1 MVYDGDADNLP
12 EPERKP
18 DQARSSDGISGVM
31 AGWFGVAL
39 TILAL
44 VALVVISGYSN
55 KDSLGY
61 AALTGTGILSIGLI
75 ALIVLS
81 RAVGV
86 IEPAAALGLPRGSIR
101 ALLALGLA
109 IVFVSVASW
118 TLGGLFDPVGSLV
131 TEATVAN
138 DTERKA
144 YWDRYPA
151 SDYIVRET
159 KKLDSGAANKSTAP
173 TDAAKTAPT
182 DAVKKDAT
190 TDAAKNDA
198 SFPKELKIYLKRPGA
213 EQALLDLAKQILTI
227 SATVLVTIVG
237 FYFGSSTSADAAR
250 TVGSIMS
257 GSATGALGP
266 GATKTVPTSS
276 DELAKLSSAIA
287 AVAAGCSSRLQ
298 GLGADPIGLL
308 RQAVSGAYADAEL
321 TRKLQAAQQ
330 LYADLKAKS
339 AACEVD
345 IARAKETMNGLPSGA
360 SQPQIQ
366 QANERLK
373 QLKADAE
380 QANQEFEQKLTQFAD
395 ARQYILQKTAK
406 G

>member
-1 MVYDGDADNLP
+1 MAYEGDADEIA
-12 EPERKP
+12 EPERRP
-18 DQARSSDGISGVM
+18 GQARSPDGISSLM
-31 AGWFGVAL
+31 AGWFGIAL

-44 VALVVISGYSN
+44 LALVVISGFSS

-61 AALTGTGILSIGLI
+61 AALAGTAILSIGLI

-131 TEATVAN
+131 TEATVVNEA
-138 DTERKA
+138 ERKV

-151 SDYIVRET
+151 SDYFVRESVPKASAAAASKAT
-159 KKLDSGAANKSTAP
+159 KEPPSEVAN
-173 TDAAKTAPT
+173 
-182 DAVKKDAT
+182 
-190 TDAAKNDA
+190 
-198 SFPKELKIYLKRPGA
+198 FPRELKIYLRRPGMD
-213 EQALLDLAKQILTI
+213 QGLLDLAKQILTI

-237 FYFGSSTSADAAR
+237 FYFGSNTSADAAR
-250 TVGSIMS
+250 VVGTIMS
-257 GSATGALGP
+257 GSATGASGYGTAKAP
-266 GATKTVPTSS
+266 
-276 DELAKLSSAIA
+276 LAASEDLTRLSNAIA
-287 AVAAGCSSRLQ
+287 AIAAGCNSRLL
-298 GLGADPIGLL
+298 GLGTDPLSLLRDAVSSVGADPELTKRLQTAEQI
-308 RQAVSGAYADAEL
+308 YAEL
-321 TRKLQAAQQ
+321 KI
-330 LYADLKAKS
+330 KN

-345 IARAKETMNGLPSGA
+345 TARAKETMDGLPSSP
-360 SQPQIQ
+360 SQSQIQ

-373 QLKADAE
+373 QLKAEAE
-380 QANQEFEQKLTQFAD
+380 QANQEFEEKLSQFSD
-395 ARQYILQKTAK
+395 AQQYILQRTAK

>member
-1 MVYDGDADNLP
+1 MAYEGDADDLP
-12 EPERKP
+12 MPERKP
-18 DQARSSDGISGVM
+18 EQARSSDGISGAM
-31 AGWFGVAL
+31 AGWFGIAL

-44 VALVVISGYSN
+44 VALVAISSFST

-61 AALTGTGILSIGLI
+61 AALAGTGILSIGLI

-138 DTERKA
+138 DAERKV
-144 YWDRYPA
+144 YWERYPA
-151 SDYIVRET
+151 SDYIVRESASKNAT
-159 KKLDSGAANKSTAP
+159 S
-173 TDAAKTAPT
+173 AAKPA
-182 DAVKKDAT
+182 AVADPAAKDVAKDAPKEAT
-190 TDAAKNDA
+190 
-198 SFPKELKIYLKRPGA
+198 SFPKDLKIYVKRTGVDPG
-213 EQALLDLAKQILTI
+213 LLDLAKQILTI

-237 FYFGSSTSADAAR
+237 FYFGSNTSADAAR
-250 TVGSIMS
+250 TVGAIMT
-257 GSATGALGP
+257 GSATGIAGAGKTAPAGP
-266 GATKTVPTSS
+266 DDLT
-276 DELAKLSSAIA
+276 KLST
-287 AVAAGCSSRLQ
+287 AVAAISAGCSSRIQ
-298 GLGADPIGLL
+298 GLGPDPIGLL
-308 RQAVSGAYADAEL
+308 RQAVSDVTADAEL
-321 TRKLQAAQQ
+321 TRKLQAAEQ
-330 LYADLKAKS
+330 LYVDLKAKS

-345 IARAKETMNGLPSGA
+345 TARAKEAMDGLPSSA

-366 QANERLK
+366 QASERLK

-380 QANQEFEQKLTQFAD
+380 QANQEFEQKYAEFSAT
-395 ARQYILQKTAK
+395 RQYILQRTAK